1 MSLNKILSGSS
12 DRNIGTRSIKAQMK
26 SNFAQLKV
34 VSVLME
40 SIALAA
46 CGGSSTGPAASMGAL
61 TCIAGT
67 WAKCFVD
74 DDGDN
79 SGNIVATFEDDG
91 STSVQRTIHLDTTC
105 DNNQSDIET
114 DNTGIFTLGS
124 ALGVDGSVDGIVT
137 AAQLSTANVDIASP
151 FDLISI
157 KDNKIFTGNTD
168 STNDGSTLSL

>member
-67 WAKCFVD
+67 WRNVLLMMMVT
-74 DDGDN
+74 
-79 SGNIVATFEDDG
+79 IQV
-91 STSVQRTIHLDTTC
+91 TSLRPLRTMVLLPSSERYIWTPLVIITNPISKLTTPAY
-105 DNNQSDIET
+105 
-114 DNTGIFTLGS
+114 LH
-124 ALGVDGSVDGIVT
+124 SVV
-137 AAQLSTANVDIASP
+137 L
-151 FDLISI
+151 
-157 KDNKIFTGNTD
+157 
-168 STNDGSTLSL
+168 